1 MALILVLNS
10 DLQLNLPPCD
20 ICWWTC
26 WEKNW
31 VLALLLVVM
40 PVESEQTHTWSTE
53 LQNSFKSFKWFIW
66 SRDQAFELW
75 LFFSNSWPI
84 LKNGTSL
91 LSSTTSGPVS
101 LLQHLLTQEWFWFY
115 LSKGAG
121 IEILWLPLLS
131 RTSHSH
137 PVSSLLLSL
146 IYPAANTSILLGW
159 EQHTSALPREAGG
172 HRRGCAASLILNPI
186 LQEREHPG
194 SFTVRGCAFI
204 FNLTVTLQHKTHS

>member
-1 MALILVLNS
+1 MKSTSLWHLLM
-10 DLQLNLPPCD
+10 DMQGKNLGLGTSISSCACG
-20 ICWWTC
+20 IWT
-26 WEKNW
+26 KY
-31 VLALLLVVM
+31 
-40 PVESEQTHTWSTE
+40 TWSTE
-53 LQNSFKSFKWFIW
+53 LQNLFKSFKWFIW

-75 LFFSNSWPI
+75 LFFNNSWPI

-91 LSSTTSGPVS
+91 LSSTASGSVL

-115 LSKGAG
+115 LGKGAG
-121 IEILWLPLLS
+121 IVIPWLPLLS
-131 RTSHSH
+131 KTSHNH

-146 IYPAANTSILLGW
+146 IYPAANTSIPLGW
-159 EQHTSALPREAGG
+159 QRHTSALPREAGG